1 MLKDI
6 LADNITVLTKVES
19 WQKAIEIAATPL
31 LEKNKIKES
40 YIQAM
45 IGNIKKFGEYII
57 IAPNVAMPHSRP
69 EDGVNE
75 SCLALLK
82 LHEPVKFDNGEE
94 VQLFFV
100 LGAKDN
106 NSHINTLT
114 ELMEIVDNEEKIEKL
129 LKTNTIE
136 EIKQII

>member
-1 MLKDI
+1 M
-6 LADNITVLTKVES
+6 
-19 WQKAIEIAATPL
+19 
-31 LEKNKIKES
+31 S
-40 YIQAM
+40 YIDAM

-75 SCLALLK
+75 NCLAMLK
-82 LHEPVKFDNGEE
+82 LNNGVKFDNGER

-114 ELMEIVDNEEKIEKL
+114 ELMEVVDDEEKIEKL
-129 LKTNTIE
+129 SRVSTID
-136 EIKQII
+136 EIINLI

>member
-1 MLKDI
+1 MLKE
-6 LADNITVLTKVES
+6 LLKGNITLLDTIEN
-19 WQKAIEIAATPL
+19 WQEAIKIAAKPL
-31 LEKNKIKES
+31 LEKNKIQVS
-40 YIQAM
+40 YIDAM

-75 SCLALLK
+75 NCLAMLK
-82 LHEPVKFDNGEE
+82 LNNGVKFDNGER

-114 ELMEIVDNEEKIEKL
+114 ELMEVVDDEEKIEKL
-129 LKTNTIE
+129 SRVSTID
-136 EIKQII
+136 EIINLI